1 MRAVVLLSFHVHSIR
16 GDAILLWEKRIQA
29 DDADGALIISHK
41 VPSGVIQYAT
51 SSAKCREKNPATIEL
66 DDVAAID
73 KITKNLTRSTTIK
86 LESNGLE
93 ETFDFKRMCNV
104 DSYPRAADVTVSLIT
119 VPLPRFPG
127 K

>member
-1 MRAVVLLSFHVHSIR
+1 MRAVVLLSFRVDSIR
-16 GDAILLWEKRIQA
+16 GDAIILWEKRIQA

-51 SSAKCREKNPATIEL
+51 SSAKCREENPVTIEL

>member
-1 MRAVVLLSFHVHSIR
+1 M
-16 GDAILLWEKRIQA
+16 
-29 DDADGALIISHK
+29 
-41 VPSGVIQYAT
+41 IQYAT